1 VGQLYLHQAMV
12 QVLEEGGG
20 GWMDRDELARR
31 IADQDLYRRR
41 DGSSAPSDQMRLR
54 AHKRPDLFECN
65 DARCT
70 RIRLR
75 NRCTSITTDPNV
87 GESEPRPVEAAS
99 EDQADADDV
108 TAWYEELR
116 QQHHPGEVEVLLIAE
131 SPPDPGAGPRR
142 FFYSPELAQH
152 DNLYRGV
159 AQALYGEE
167 RDFRPQDKPAVLGR
181 IQADGYWL
189 IDAVEHP
196 INKTS
201 PSARRAAISA
211 SVARLVERCKEVDPR
226 RGVIICHTLVY
237 ELVAPSLQAAGIQI
251 LHDQP
256 LPFPLGNWRAQFID
270 GFRQGVA

>member
-12 QVLEEGGG
+12 QVLEEAGG

-31 IADQDLYRRR
+31 IADQDLYRRK
-41 DGSSAPSDQMRLR
+41 DGSPARATRCACAPTSGPTSSSAATR
-54 AHKRPDLFECN
+54 AAPVS
-65 DARCT
+65 A
-70 RIRLR
+70 LR
-75 NRCTSITTDPNV
+75 NRSTSMATDANV
-87 GESEPRPVEAAS
+87 GESEPRPVKAAS

-116 QQHHPGEVEVLLIAE
+116 QRYRPGEVEVLLIAE
-131 SPPDPGAGPRR
+131 SPPDPGAGRRR
-142 FFYSPELAQH
+142 FFYSPELSQH

-167 RDFRPQDKPAVLGR
+167 RDFGPQDKPAVLDR

-189 IDAVEHP
+189 IDSVERP

-211 SVARLVERCKEVDPR
+211 GVARLVERCKEVDPR
-226 RGVIICHTLVY
+226 RGVIICHTLIY
-237 ELVAPSLQAAGIQI
+237 ELVAPSLQGAGIQI

-270 GFRQGVA
+270 GFRQRLG